1 MHKIWAKICVISLL
15 TVGLIIPTATPWGIS
30 EANAARP
37 SAISG
42 IYTTYSFASAIT
54 GVTGNGSE
62 VTFTFNN
69 ALKTGTGSDWRVGD
83 YITVTFPSSN
93 TTTTAYNLGQ
103 VAITAITSSTIT
115 VASTV
120 KVDTAKYP
128 NTVALTGLTSAS
140 VGIQAGTLAVTRDPS
155 TGSTPN
161 GCSLGGTMTIA
172 TGTNY
177 DVPKYVSLGQ
187 AINNGSTVKIAS
199 GEESVDQGIFVS
211 GNQFTKT
218 VNGTVV
224 SSMTSCK
231 GTLYIPEGV
240 KSLSS
245 SGQSLVTNIAFPS
258 TMEVIQGNALSGYSS
273 LVSLNLDPVKYLM
286 SSAFASGCNI
296 TSLSLGSTFEFFG
309 KQALQGC
316 ANLTAVALPAS
327 IRSLGEWTF
336 GGSAVTYFDLPA
348 SFICTEPGLSQESG
362 CDQKIGQYF
371 FGGQSGQTTLA
382 PSIKINLANI
392 ASAPTKLALQHYLGV
407 QTLKGTVSSVNDP
420 NCTIANRCNTT
431 TFVPN
436 AAGNLLPDQFGR
448 FGMGYNVGNFPSVVF
463 TQNSAQGP
471 EKTFTQSVTSGTT
484 TQLSAASIM
493 SFSKSNNTFVGW
505 NTAADGSGT
514 TYLDAVSINIT
525 STLYLYAQWSPIY
538 TYTVNLNPGTGGTGT
553 QMTAM
558 TGTAAT
564 VVLNANTYSRTGY
577 TFNGW
582 NTAADGTGT
591 SYANQGTV
599 RLTVDNQTVTLYAQW
614 LIITYTITYLPGPN
628 GTSTSST
635 QSLNFGGSVTLKDES
650 AGFTRT
656 GFSIIGWTTSSVSGA
671 AKTNDLSSTYS
682 TQASITLYPVWA
694 AGVYAITYD
703 GQGATTAASG
713 GSTTYTAATA
723 ISTIPTTA
731 PLRSGY
737 NFGGWFTALTGGTQV
752 TNASY
757 TPASPYGAITLYA
770 RWTAITNNAI
780 TFDGQGATTAASG
793 GSTTYTTATAISTI
807 PTTAPLRS
815 GYTFAGWFTAATGGT
830 QVTNGS
836 YTPISPYGAITIY
849 AQWTANS
856 NVITYNSQSGSA
868 VSNGSFTTGST
879 LTLPAAP
886 TRPGYTFMGWFAAA
900 SGGTAL
906 VSGYSPTATAAFT
919 IYAQWSAITS
929 NAVTFDGQGATTA
942 ASGGSTTYTTA
953 IAVATIP
960 TTAPLRSGYTF
971 VGWFTASTGGTQV
984 TNASYTPA
992 SPYGAITL
1000 YAQWSAI
1007 TSNAI
1012 TYDGQG
1018 ATTVASGGSTTY
1030 TTATVIAAIPTTA
1043 PLRSGYTFAGW
1054 FTASTGGTQVTN
1066 ASYTPISPYGAIT
1079 IYAQWTAITN
1089 NAITYDGQG
1098 ATTAASGGSTTYTTA
1113 TAIATIP
1120 TTAPLRTG
1128 YNFVGWFTASTGGT
1142 QVTNASYTPTTPFGA
1157 ITLYAQWTAEVYAI
1171 NFNYGSASIGS
1182 PIFTFATSTISAT
1195 VSRGSY
1201 TYGDPA
1207 LILPTVGSMSKTGYS
1222 FAGWVL
1228 PNGNVLSSATFTPTT
1243 STTLTAK
1250 WTIQSFSIS
1259 YSRGTIASVA
1269 VTGTV
1274 PISQSGNYLSTII
1287 LASTETSTVIASQLY
1302 DFAGWTISG
1311 TRYPIGSSIQL
1322 GASDV
1327 IATAAWVPV
1336 YTVTYILSGGVCIGI
1351 ACNDNPKTDQFQ
1363 LPLPVA
1369 PSRTGYNFDA
1379 WKDQSGSS
1387 YAAGAMLT
1395 VTATSYIL
1403 TATWVGIERS
1413 VTYINPNGVG
1423 IPTQVNGIYQSTF
1436 NVGVAPTRTGYDF
1449 GGWSDQGGAIY
1460 QSGDIYSVGLTNVTL
1475 TATWI
1480 PLGIAV
1486 TFFNNDGTAG
1496 SSPQSIT
1503 AGTSTPLTQNALTR
1517 AGYSFSGWN
1526 TSSIGGGTPYSDMQN
1541 VTIVSAL
1548 NLYAQWTANTY
1559 TVTYNTNSSTSG
1571 TGPDSQSYTTA
1582 GTALTIDG
1590 NSGTLARTG
1599 YTFAGWNTLANGSG
1613 TNYAAGAT
1621 AQTFIANTTLYAK
1634 WTANT
1639 YSITYDSNSATAGTV
1654 PTSQSYT
1661 TGGSALTLAS
1671 NSGTLARTG
1680 YTFSG
1685 WNSAADGNG
1694 TTYTVSQTNVTIT
1707 TNKTFYAAWTAKA
1720 NRTLTFA
1727 VLAYSIN
1734 IGDTVTATA
1743 ALSVGSGTITYSA
1756 GISTACSVN
1765 PNTGLVTVTNGVGT
1779 CSISGSTPE
1788 DVTYVS
1794 ITSTAPV
1801 VITVGFN
1808 TPAIPIIANVTASA
1822 NTMLLT
1828 VTQSDLLTNGINNYK
1843 YSLDGTN
1850 YISIGSIAQPLS
1862 ISGLTPGIY
1871 SVRLKAVN
1879 PSGES
1884 APSAAL
1890 TVIVIAG
1897 PSVTVNVPSPSP
1909 APAPVISG
1917 PTAAEIDAINKA
1929 IIEKAYADKAA
1940 ADKLAAEK
1948 AAAEK
1953 AAADK
1958 LAAEKAAADKLAAE
1972 KAAAEKA
1979 AADKLAAEKATAEK
1993 AAADKLAA
2001 EKAAADKAAAD
2012 KLAAEKAAAEKAA
2025 ADKLAADKAAA
2036 EKAATDKLAAEKL
2049 AAEQLA
2055 AEQALATKLA
2065 EEKAAA
2071 EKLAAC
2077 ILGKTSTLVTSKS
2090 KTMSIYSQICFMPQ
2104 MLKPIDKDIAE
2115 INKVIAQI
2123 KSKKLKRITLLSFAD
2138 EKIGVDFK
2146 SVANAQAA
2154 MVSGIIKKA
2163 LPKLKVSSK
2172 LYGSSAKKNIVS
2184 QGRVVITAN

>member
-1 MHKIWAKICVISLL
+1 MHKIWAKISVISLL
-15 TVGLIIPTATPWGIS
+15 TFGLVIPTATPWGIS

-37 SAISG
+37 NAISG
-42 IYTTYSFASAIT
+42 IYTTYTFASAIT
-54 GVTGNGSE
+54 GATGNGSE
-62 VTFTFNN
+62 VTFTFNST
-69 ALKTGTGSDWRVGD
+69 LKTGTGSDWRVGD

-103 VAITAITSSTIT
+103 VAITAITTSSPYTIT

-128 NTVALTGLTSAS
+128 NTVALTGLTSS
-140 VGIQAGTLAVTRDPS
+140 STGIQAGTLAVTRDPS

-177 DVPKYVSLGQ
+177 LVPKYTSLGQ
-187 AINNGSTVKIAS
+187 AINNGSTVKIAAGS
-199 GEESVDQGIFVS
+199 ESVDQGIYA
-211 GNQFTKT
+211 NAYQENKT
-218 VNGTVV
+218 VNGTVL
-224 SSMTSCK
+224 SALASCK

-258 TMEVIQGNALSGYSS
+258 TMEVVQSNALSGYTS

-286 SSAFASGCNI
+286 SSAFTSGCNI
-296 TSLSLGSTFEFFG
+296 SSLSLGPTFEFFG
-309 KQALQGC
+309 KGALGGC
-316 ANLTAVALPAS
+316 ANLTAVALPAT

-348 SFICTEPGLSQESG
+348 SFTCTEPGFMQESG
-362 CDQKIGQYF
+362 CDWKIGQYF

-382 PSIKINLANI
+382 PSIKINLGNI
-392 ASAPTKLALQHYLGV
+392 ASASTKLALEHYLGV
-407 QTLKGTVSSVNDP
+407 QTLRGTVTLANDP
-420 NCTIANRCNTT
+420 NCTVANSCKTT
-431 TFVPN
+431 TFVANPS
-436 AAGNLLPDQFGR
+436 GNLIADAFGR
-448 FGMGYNVGNFPSVVF
+448 TGMGYNVGNFPSAVF

-471 EKTFTQSVTSGTT
+471 EKTFTQSITGGVT
-484 TQLSAASIM
+484 TQLSAVSGM

-514 TYLDAVSINIT
+514 AYLDASSINIT
-525 STLYLYAQWSPIY
+525 STLLLYAQWSPIY

-614 LIITYTITYLPGPN
+614 SIITYTITYLPGPN
-628 GTSTSST
+628 GASTSSAQT
-635 QSLNFGGSVTLKDES
+635 LNYGESVTLKDAS
-650 AGFTRT
+650 AGFTRI
-656 GFSIIGWTTSSVSGA
+656 GYSIVGWTTSSVSGA

-682 TQASITLYPVWA
+682 TQSSITLYPVWA
-694 AGVYAITYD
+694 AGIYAITFD

-713 GSTTYTAATA
+713 GSSTYTAATA
-723 ISTIPTTA
+723 IATIPTTA

-737 NFGGWFTALTGGTQV
+737 TFSGWYTAATGGTQV

-793 GSTTYTTATAISTI
+793 GSTTYTTATAIAAI

-815 GYTFAGWFTAATGGT
+815 GYTFGGWFTASTGGT

-836 YTPISPYGAITIY
+836 YTPSTPYGAITIY
-849 AQWTANS
+849 AQWSANS
-856 NVITYNSQSGSA
+856 NVVTYNSQSGSA

-886 TRPGYTFMGWFAAA
+886 TRLGYTFAGWFAAA

-906 VSGYSPTATAAFT
+906 ISGYSPTATA
-919 IYAQWSAITS
+919 
-929 NAVTFDGQGATTA
+929 
-942 ASGGSTTYTTA
+942 
-953 IAVATIP
+953 
-960 TTAPLRSGYTF
+960 
-971 VGWFTASTGGTQV
+971 
-984 TNASYTPA
+984 
-992 SPYGAITL
+992 
-1000 YAQWSAI
+1000 
-1007 TSNAI
+1007 
-1012 TYDGQG
+1012 
-1018 ATTVASGGSTTY
+1018 
-1030 TTATVIAAIPTTA
+1030 
-1043 PLRSGYTFAGW
+1043 
-1054 FTASTGGTQVTN
+1054 
-1066 ASYTPISPYGAIT
+1066 AIT

-1113 TAIATIP
+1113 TAIAAIPTTAPLRTGYTFVGWFTAATGGTQVTNGSYTPISPYGAITIYAQWNAITTNAISYNGQGATTAASGGSTTYTTDTVIAAIP

-1128 YNFVGWFTASTGGT
+1128 YNFVGWFTASTAGT
-1142 QVTNASYTPTTPFGA
+1142 QVTNGSYTPISPYGA

-1171 NFNYGSASIGS
+1171 NFNYGTASSGS
-1182 PIFTFATSTISAT
+1182 PLFAFVTSTVSST

-1201 TYGDPA
+1201 TYGDPG
-1207 LILPTVGSMSKTGYS
+1207 LTLPTVGSMSKTGYS

-1228 PNGNVLSSATFTPTT
+1228 PNGNVLNSSTYTPTA

-1259 YSRGTIASVA
+1259 YSRGTIESVA
-1269 VTGTV
+1269 VTGTAPV
-1274 PISQSGNYLSTII
+1274 SQSGNYLSTII

-1327 IATAAWVPV
+1327 VATASWVPV

-1351 ACNDNPKTDQFQ
+1351 ACDDNPKTDQSTV
-1363 LPLPVA
+1363 PLPVA

-1379 WKDQSGSS
+1379 WKDQSGTS
-1387 YAAGAMLT
+1387 YAAGATLT

-1413 VTYINPNGVG
+1413 VTYVNPNGVG

-1436 NVGVAPTRTGYDF
+1436 TVGAAPTRTGYDF

-1486 TFFNNDGTAG
+1486 TFFNNDGTPG

-1503 AGTSTPLTQNALTR
+1503 AGVSTPLTQNALTR

-1526 TSSIGGGTPYSDMQN
+1526 TSSIGSGTPYTDMQN
-1541 VTIVSAL
+1541 INIVSAL

-1559 TVTYNTNSSTSG
+1559 TVTYNANSSTSG
-1571 TGPDSQSYTTA
+1571 TAPALQSYTTA
-1582 GTALTIDG
+1582 GTALTLDG

-1707 TNKTFYAAWTAKA
+1707 ANKTFYAAWTAKA
-1720 NRTLTFA
+1720 TRTLTFA

-1779 CSISGSTPE
+1779 CSISGSTAE

-1843 YSLDGTN
+1843 YSIDGIN
-1850 YISIGSIAQPLS
+1850 YISIGSIASPLS

-1897 PSVTVNVPSPSP
+1897 PSVNVNVPSPS
-1909 APAPVISG
+1909 PAPVISG

-1929 IIEKAYADKAA
+1929 IIDKAYAEKEA
-1940 ADKLAAEK
+1940 ADKK
-1948 AAAEK
+1948 AA
-1953 AAADK
+1953 
-1958 LAAEKAAADKLAAE
+1958 
-1972 KAAAEKA
+1972 
-1979 AADKLAAEKATAEK
+1979 AEK

-2012 KLAAEKAAAEKAA
+2012 KLAAEKAAA
-2025 ADKLAADKAAA
+2025 DKAAA
-2036 EKAATDKLAAEKL
+2036 EKLAAEKL
-2049 AAEQLA
+2049 AAEKLA

-2090 KTMSIYSQICFMPQ
+2090 KTMTIYNQICFMPQ
-2104 MLKPIDKDIAE
+2104 MLKPIDKDLAE
-2115 INKVIAQI
+2115 INKVISLI
-2123 KSKKLKRITLLSFAD
+2123 KSKKIKRITLLSFAD

-2146 SVANAQAA
+2146 SVAKAQGM

-2163 LPKLKVSSK
+2163 LPNLKVSYK

-2184 QGRVVITAN
+2184 QGRVIITAN

>member
-1 MHKIWAKICVISLL
+1 
-15 TVGLIIPTATPWGIS
+15 
-30 EANAARP
+30 
-37 SAISG
+37 
-42 IYTTYSFASAIT
+42 
-54 GVTGNGSE
+54 
-62 VTFTFNN
+62 
-69 ALKTGTGSDWRVGD
+69 
-83 YITVTFPSSN
+83 
-93 TTTTAYNLGQ
+93 
-103 VAITAITSSTIT
+103 
-115 VASTV
+115 
-120 KVDTAKYP
+120 
-128 NTVALTGLTSAS
+128 
-140 VGIQAGTLAVTRDPS
+140 
-155 TGSTPN
+155 
-161 GCSLGGTMTIA
+161 MTIA
-172 TGTNY
+172 LSTNY
-177 DVPKYVSLGQ
+177 SVPQYTSLGQ
-187 AINNGSTVKIAS
+187 ATNGSGVKIAAGS
-199 GEESVDQGIFVS
+199 ESVDQGIY
-211 GNQFTKT
+211 GNAYQNTKT

-224 SSMTSCK
+224 SAVSNCK
-231 GTLYIPEGV
+231 GTMYIPEGV

-245 SGQSLVTNIAFPS
+245 ASGQTGVTNIAFPS
-258 TMEVIQGNALSGYSS
+258 TIDVIQAGALSGYTG

-286 SSAFASGCNI
+286 TSAFASGCNI
-296 TSLSLGSTFEFFG
+296 TSLSLGPTFEFFG

-348 SFICTEPGLSQESG
+348 SFTCTEPGLSKETG
-362 CDQKIGQYF
+362 CDWKIGQYF
-371 FGGQSGQTTLA
+371 FGGQSGSTTYLA
-382 PSIKINLANI
+382 PQIQINLGNI
-392 ASAPTKLALQHYLGV
+392 ASASTKTALQHYLGV
-407 QTLKGTVSSVNDP
+407 QTLRGTVTSVNDP
-420 NCTIANRCNTT
+420 NCTVANSCKTT
-431 TFVPN
+431 AYVRN
-436 AAGNLLPDQFGR
+436 DAGNLITDGFGR
-448 FGMGYNVGNFPSVVF
+448 TGMGYNVGNFPSVVF

-471 EKTFTQSVTSGTT
+471 EKTFTQSVSDGVT
-484 TQLSAASIM
+484 TQLTALSSM

-514 TYLDAVSINIT
+514 AYSDTSSINIT
-525 STLYLYAQWSPIY
+525 STLTLYAQWSPIY

-628 GTSTSST
+628 GASTSSA

-737 NFGGWFTALTGGTQV
+737 TFSGWFTAATGGTQV

-793 GSTTYTTATAISTI
+793 GSTTYTTATAVANI
-807 PTTAPLRS
+807 PTTAPLRN
-815 GYTFAGWFTAATGGT
+815 GYTFSGWFTAATGGT

-836 YTPISPYGAITIY
+836 YTPASPYGAITIY
-849 AQWTANS
+849 AQWSANS
-856 NVITYNSQSGSA
+856 NVVTYNSQSGSA
-868 VSNGSFTTGST
+868 VSSGSFTTGST

-886 TRPGYTFMGWFAAA
+886 TRAGYTFTGWFAAA

-906 VSGYSPTATAAFT
+906 VSGYSPTATAAIT
-919 IYAQWSAITS
+919 IYAQWS
-929 NAVTFDGQGATTA
+929 
-942 ASGGSTTYTTA
+942 
-953 IAVATIP
+953 
-960 TTAPLRSGYTF
+960 
-971 VGWFTASTGGTQV
+971 
-984 TNASYTPA
+984 
-992 SPYGAITL
+992 
-1000 YAQWSAI
+1000 
-1007 TSNAI
+1007 
-1012 TYDGQG
+1012 
-1018 ATTVASGGSTTY
+1018 
-1030 TTATVIAAIPTTA
+1030 
-1043 PLRSGYTFAGW
+1043 
-1054 FTASTGGTQVTN
+1054 
-1066 ASYTPISPYGAIT
+1066 
-1079 IYAQWTAITN
+1079 AITN

-1113 TAIATIP
+1113 TAVATIP
-1120 TTAPLRTG
+1120 TTAPLRSGYTFSGWFTASTGGTQVTNASYTPASPYGAITIYAQWSAITNNAITYDGQGATTAASGGSTTYTTATAVAAIPTTAPLRSG

-1142 QVTNASYTPTTPFGA
+1142 QVTNGSYTPISPYGA

-1171 NFNYGSASIGS
+1171 NFNYGSATSGS
-1182 PIFTFATSTISAT
+1182 PVFAFVTSTISST
-1195 VSRGSY
+1195 VARGSY

-1207 LILPTVGSMSKTGYS
+1207 LTLPTVGSMIKTGYS

-1228 PNGNVLSSATFTPTT
+1228 PNGNLLNSSTFTPTT
-1243 STTLTAK
+1243 TTTLTTK
-1250 WTIQSFSIS
+1250 WTIQSFSLS
-1259 YSRGTIASVA
+1259 YSLGTIGSNT
-1269 VTGTV
+1269 VTGTAPV
-1274 PISQSGNYLSTII
+1274 SQSGNYLSTII
-1287 LASTETSTVIASQLY
+1287 LASTDSSTAIAGQRY
-1302 DFAGWTISG
+1302 DFAGWTING

-1322 GASDV
+1322 GASNV
-1327 IATAAWVPV
+1327 IATATWVPV
-1336 YTVTYILSGGVCIGI
+1336 YTVTYILSGGICVSTT
-1351 ACNDNPKTDQFQ
+1351 CNDNPKTDQSTVI
-1363 LPLPVA
+1363 LPVA
-1369 PSRTGYNFDA
+1369 PSRTGYNFDV
-1379 WKDQSGSS
+1379 WKDQSESS
-1387 YAAGAMLT
+1387 YSAGGTLT

-1403 TATWVGIERS
+1403 TATWLGISRS

-1449 GGWSDQGGAIY
+1449 GGWSDQSGAIY
-1460 QSGDIYSVGLTNVTL
+1460 QPGDIYSVGLTNVTL

-1486 TFFNNDGTAG
+1486 TFFNNDGTLG

-1503 AGTSTPLTQNALTR
+1503 AGTSTPLTQNTFTR
-1517 AGYSFSGWN
+1517 AGYTFGGWN
-1526 TSSIGGGTPYSDMQN
+1526 TTANGSGTVYSDSQN

-1559 TVTYNTNSSTSG
+1559 TVTYDTNSSTSG
-1571 TGPDSQSYTTA
+1571 TTPASQSYTTA
-1582 GTALTIDG
+1582 GATLTING

-1621 AQTFIANTTLYAK
+1621 AQTFVANTTLYAK

-1661 TGGSALTLAS
+1661 TDGSTLTLPG

-1680 YTFSG
+1680 YTYSG
-1685 WNSAADGNG
+1685 WNSAADGTG
-1694 TTYTVSQTNVTIT
+1694 TSYTASQTNVTIT
-1707 TNKTFYAAWTAKA
+1707 ANKTFYAAWTAKA
-1720 NRTLTFA
+1720 TRTLTFT

-1743 ALSVGSGTITYSA
+1743 ALSTGSGTVTYSA
-1756 GISTACSVN
+1756 GSSTACTVN
-1765 PNTGLVTVTNGVGT
+1765 SATGLVTVTNGVGT
-1779 CSISGSTPE
+1779 CTVSASVTE
-1788 DVTYVS
+1788 DATYS
-1794 ITSTAPV
+1794 FTNSLAPV

-1808 TPAIPIIANVTASA
+1808 TPATPIITNVAASA

-1828 VTQSDLLTNGINNYK
+1828 VAQSDLTTNGINNYK
-1843 YSLDGTN
+1843 YSIDGTT
-1850 YISIGSIAQPLS
+1850 YIPIGSISSPFS
-1862 ISGLTPGIY
+1862 ITGLNPGIY

-1884 APSAAL
+1884 APSTAL

-1897 PSVTVNVPSPSP
+1897 PSVAVNVPSP
-1909 APAPVISG
+1909 APAPAPSG
-1917 PTAAEIDAINKA
+1917 PTAAEIEAINKA
-1929 IIEKAYADKAA
+1929 IIDKAYAEKAAADKKAAEEKAA

-1972 KAAAEKA
+1972 KAASE
-1979 AADKLAAEKATAEK
+1979 
-1993 AAADKLAA
+1993 
-2001 EKAAADKAAAD
+2001 KAAAD

-2025 ADKLAADKAAA
+2025 SDKLAAEKAAA
-2036 EKAATDKLAAEKL
+2036 EKAASDKLAAEKL

-2077 ILGKTSTLVTSKS
+2077 ILGKTSTLVTSKT
-2090 KTMSIYSQICFMPQ
+2090 KTMRIYNQICFMPQ

-2115 INKVIAQI
+2115 INKVISLI
-2123 KSKKLKRITLLSFAD
+2123 KSKKIKSITLLSFAD

-2146 SVANAQAA
+2146 SVAKAQAA

-2163 LPKLKVSSK
+2163 LPKLRVSSK